1 MDKTKI
7 IILITVVVVI
17 FVGIYL
23 LIPSST
29 PTKINVVIT
38 ILDNQNLNNYLNQ
51 VIEKT
56 IEELMINN
64 PTEIDLSLLTATN
77 IGKHKINMKMKPG
90 DSELNWKN
98 EIKKTFEN
106 LLKDSTSTSITN
118 KSINDLFIQTLYMIK
133 DNGIVEGNY
142 FILTGSFPECY
153 DEESSRSLINN
164 INEITKGIHTKSKI
178 IWSVLDTRENEEE
191 ILKTLIASNF
201 SNVIDRR
208 IIFNNSRE
216 CIEKTSKQIYGIF
229 FDRLN
234 YENAKEFINYL
245 KRNFGENI
253 NLTLWNDS
261 PKNNITL
268 TFSKHDSINLDAVK
282 EFIELKEGRWSS
294 IGYLL
299 KQATNYLSQ
308 LQDTSTKNLIIIGNF
323 PKESK
328 GNQLDPETWKLLQSI
343 QNLSITLYRTSNFKE
358 NKTDKTF
365 IEGLKYYN
373 INFKKN

>member
-7 IILITVVVVI
+7 TILIAIVI
-17 FVGIYL
+17 IIFIGIYF

-38 ILDNQNLNNYLNQ
+38 ILDNQNLNNYSNQ

-64 PTEIDLSLLTATN
+64 PTEIDLSLLTTSN
-77 IGKHKINMKMKPG
+77 ILKHKINIKMKPG
-90 DSELNWKN
+90 DSELNWKHDVKN
-98 EIKKTFEN
+98 TLEK
-106 LLKDSTSTSITN
+106 LLKDSTMRSITN
-118 KSINDLFIQTLYMIK
+118 KSINDLFIQTLHMIK
-133 DNGIVEGNY
+133 DNGKEEGNY

-153 DEESSRSLINN
+153 DEESSKLLINN
-164 INEITKGIHTKSKI
+164 INETTKGIQTKSKI

-201 SNVIDRR
+201 SSIIDRR

-216 CIEKTSKQIYGIF
+216 CIERTSQQIYGIF
-229 FDRLN
+229 FDRLD

-253 NLTLWNDS
+253 KLTLWNDG
-261 PKNNITL
+261 PQNNITL
-268 TFSKHDSINLDAVK
+268 TFSKKDSLNLEAIK
-282 EFIELKEGRWSS
+282 AFIELKEGRWTSV
-294 IGYLL
+294 GYLI

-323 PKESK
+323 PMESK
-328 GNQLDPETWKLLQSI
+328 GNQLDAETWKLLQSI
-343 QNLSITLYRTSNFKE
+343 QNLSITLYRSSNFKE

-365 IEGLKYYN
+365 IEGLRYYK
-373 INFKKN
+373 INFK